1 MHTQK
6 RTFRRYH
13 KPLIN
18 TQTWSG
24 QLFVKPFISP
34 VEAILRTNDCGW
46 SNRILVHVGASTLR
60 YICMHVRCTNTTS
73 TSKIVNHSKPIKHS
87 LVSVISTWIHK
98 HQLAATAIAKRDTR
112 ISDWWWDLLELKTL
126 MHIRVRGEVDHL
138 QHSICEH
145 RCIMINDIIFYSIQ
159 KKPLLSQRRRFI
171 SNWLYQQCLLIIH
184 VTRSFV
190 WFCWHVK
197 VACWLCRTSEVSD
210 CHLKLCEYLLRLIWS
225 IINDQY
231 TGISST

>member
-1 MHTQK
+1 MYIQTISQTANKYTNMVWATFCKALYFTSGSNSPDK
-6 RTFRRYH
+6 R
-13 KPLIN
+13 
-18 TQTWSG
+18 
-24 QLFVKPFISP
+24 
-34 VEAILRTNDCGW
+34 LRLKQPHSSARW
-46 SNRILVHVGASTLR
+46 RVHITR

-145 RCIMINDIIFYSIQ
+145 WCIMINDILFNTKEAGI
-159 KKPLLSQRRRFI
+159 
-171 SNWLYQQCLLIIH
+171 
-184 VTRSFV
+184 
-190 WFCWHVK
+190 
-197 VACWLCRTSEVSD
+197 VST
-210 CHLKLCEYLLRLIWS
+210 ETVYF
-225 IINDQY
+225 
-231 TGISST
+231 